1 MNTLFLIL
9 TLIIVSDGHA
19 DEKLEFAVQDQA
31 YAAYYGKNTS
41 ELGVIFVPSQGHD
54 HTQWAYLAE
63 YLSNNQQSSITLDL
77 LEFETSNFPIMHL
90 QILQSA
96 DFLIGTGIKSLTCVG
111 ADFSASLCAQAAIKH
126 PNINRVAMVSPDM
139 LSHGITLENH
149 ISDDIEYYIIVEDS
163 DQYSQRSIDRLGDRK
178 NMIVNS
184 IQSSPMVPQQLTMGI
199 TRDTELIRW
208 LLIEPPPLKEAPKL
222 IIHPMIENHKIET
235 KGDEL
240 PW

>member
-1 MNTLFLIL
+1 MNTLFLML
-9 TLIIVSDGHA
+9 TLIFISDGQA
-19 DEKLEFAVQDQA
+19 DEKLEFKVQDQVF
-31 YAAYYGKNTS
+31 AAYYGKNTS
-41 ELGVIFVPSQGHD
+41 ETGVIFVPSQGHD
-54 HTQWAYLAE
+54 HSQWAYLAE
-63 YLSNNQQSSITLDL
+63 YLSNNQHSSITLDL
-77 LEFETSNFPIMHL
+77 LEFKPSNFPIMHH

-96 DFLIGTGIKSLTCVG
+96 DFLVNAGIKSLTCVG
-111 ADFSASLCAQAAIKH
+111 VDFSASLCAQAAVRH

-163 DQYSQRSIDRLGDRK
+163 DRYSQKSIDRLGDRK
-178 NMIVNS
+178 NMTVNS
-184 IQSSPMVPQQLTMGI
+184 IPSSPMVPQQLTMGI
-199 TRDTELIRW
+199 TRDTELLRW

-222 IIHPMIENHKIET
+222 IIHPLIENHKIET